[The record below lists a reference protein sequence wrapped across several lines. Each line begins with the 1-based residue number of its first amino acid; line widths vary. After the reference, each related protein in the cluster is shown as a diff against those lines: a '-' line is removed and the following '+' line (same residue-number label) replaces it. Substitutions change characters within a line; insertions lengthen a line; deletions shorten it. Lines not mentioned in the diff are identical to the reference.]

1 MLNSSARYSFIVQQS
16 NKMRNHCGR
25 RSITLTNKSH
35 AANFMAH
42 TISLPLL
49 REIKEEHEEAVAA
62 AAAVAKRPPP
72 PPPER
77 RAAVRMLE
85 TTFIGSTV
93 TTVERRKSESP
104 PPPLSI
110 PRSASSSSSFRKRS
124 LGDGR
129 LLRIPVGGRNRSK
142 SVPRNK
148 VVRGDKE
155 SLCRRLRVVI
165 DVVAAT
171 A

>member
-1 MLNSSARYSFIVQQS
+1 MRNYGIHVVVVAAELTQMLNSSARYSFIVQQS

-49 REIKEEHEEAVAA
+49 REIKEEHEEAAVAA
-62 AAAVAKRPPP
+62 AAAKKR

-93 TTVERRKSESP
+93 TTVERGKSESP
-104 PPPLSI
+104 PPPQQLSI
-110 PRSASSSSSFRKRS
+110 PRSASSSSSFR
-124 LGDGR
+124 
-129 LLRIPVGGRNRSK
+129 NRRR
-142 SVPRNK
+142 PRPLN
-148 VVRGDKE
+148 
-155 SLCRRLRVVI
+155 
-165 DVVAAT
+165 
-171 A
+171 